1 MTIET
6 RPLSALAIGESGT
19 ITEILPSQT
28 LGRRLF
34 DIGCIVGETVK
45 KCGSAPFG
53 GLDAYEICG
62 AVIALRKKDAEH
74 ILVSVS
80 KEKEALSEKGEKD
93 TVIALVGNPNVGKS
107 TVFNALTGLH
117 QHTGNW
123 TGKTVATAVGYHKH
137 DDRRYTLVDLP
148 GVYSLTSHS
157 QEEEVTRDFLISGK
171 ADAVIFVC
179 DATALARNL
188 VLLLDIL
195 EVTPNVLVCLNLMDE
210 AKRHGITVDTEK
222 LEALLGVPVVPTSAG
237 KKEGLDLIFPRLS
250 EGFGKQPI
258 RVTYHAA
265 IEEAL
270 ARLQA
275 EIEKE
280 NTRGIPSR
288 FLSLRLLEGQA
299 IFSEKYPSLMKIA
312 EEERKK
318 LAEKGFDS
326 QKITE
331 EITSRALHTGKAIAK
346 EVVASEKRQ
355 NAHRTDKILT
365 SRRFGIPVMLLLL
378 TFLFWLT
385 IEGANLPSSLLSSL
399 FTALEP
405 HLYGV
410 LTSLGIGVPLTELL
424 VYGLYRVVTWII
436 SVMLPPMAIFFPLF
450 TILEDVGYLPR
461 VAYNLDGLFSGCHS
475 CGKQGLCMCMG
486 IGCNA
491 VGVVGARIIDSKRER
506 LLAIL
511 TAGFMPCNGRFPAM
525 IAVAT
530 LFFAGA
536 GTGGV
541 FSSFLAAGIL
551 VLLLALG
558 VAGTLICSKILSKT
572 LLKGEPSSFILE
584 LPPYRRP
591 QIGKILLRSLLDRTL
606 FVLGRAVAVAAPAG
620 IIIFLLAKI
629 HLGGLSITAH
639 ICGFLEPF
647 GALMG
652 LDGEILLAFLLGLPA
667 NEIVLP
673 LAIMLYSGSGVLA
686 PLEDLSS
693 VLSLLLANGWTIKTA
708 VCFLLFSIL
717 HSPCTTTLLT
727 VKKETGKWR
736 DAALSALIPTV
747 FGILVCMAMALIFAI
762 L

>member
-6 RPLSALAIGESGT
+6 RPLSALPVGESGT
-19 ITEILPSQT
+19 ITEILPSENI
-28 LGRRLF
+28 GRRLF

-62 AVIALRKKDAEH
+62 AVIALRKKDAQNIFVAMDEE
-74 ILVSVS
+74 
-80 KEKEALSEKGEKD
+80 KEKKVPEKGEKD

-123 TGKTVATAVGYHKH
+123 TGKTVATAVGYHKYE
-137 DDRRYTLVDLP
+137 DRRYTLVDLP
-148 GVYSLTSHS
+148 GTYSLASHS
-157 QEEEVTRDFLISGK
+157 AEEEVTRDFLLSGE
-171 ADAVIFVC
+171 ANAVIFVC

-188 VLLLDIL
+188 ALLLDIL
-195 EVTPNVLVCLNLMDE
+195 EITPNVLVCLNLMDE
-210 AKRHGITVDTEK
+210 ARRHGIIVDTEK

-237 KKEGLDLIFPRLS
+237 KKEGIEKIFPRLS
-250 EGFGKQPI
+250 EGFSKKPI

-265 IEEAL
+265 IEEAISH
-270 ARLQA
+270 LQNA
-275 EIEKE
+275 MEAEKE
-280 NTRGIPSR
+280 LAVPPR
-288 FLSLRLLEGQA
+288 FLALRLLEGQA
-299 IFSEKYPSLMKIA
+299 VFSEKYPSLMKIA
-312 EEERKK
+312 AEERKK
-318 LAEKGFDS
+318 LAEKGFDEK
-326 QKITE
+326 KITE
-331 EITSRALHTGKAIAK
+331 EIAARPLRVGKALAG
-346 EVVASEKRQ
+346 EVITSEKRQ
-355 NAHRTDKILT
+355 NTHRTDKILT
-365 SRRFGIPVMLLLL
+365 SRRFGIPIMLLLL
-378 TFLFWLT
+378 ALLFWLT

-405 HLYGV
+405 HLYGF
-410 LTSLGIGVPLTELL
+410 LASLGIGVPLTELL
-424 VYGLYRVVTWII
+424 TYGLYRVVTWIV

-461 VAYNLDGLFSGCHS
+461 VAYNLDGLFSGCNA

-486 IGCNA
+486 LGCNA

-530 LFFAGA
+530 LFFVGA
-536 GTGGV
+536 GGV

-551 VLLLALG
+551 VLLLTVG
-558 VAGTLICSKILSKT
+558 VMATLVTSKILSKT

-620 IIIFLLAKI
+620 IIIFLLVKI
-629 HLGGLSITAH
+629 HIGGLPITAH

-652 LDGEILLAFLLGLPA
+652 LDGELLLAFLLGLPA

-673 LAIMLYSGSGVLA
+673 LAVMLYSGGGILA
-686 PLEDLSS
+686 PLSDLSS
-693 VLSLLLANGWTIKTA
+693 LSALLMENGWTVSTA
-708 VCFLLFSIL
+708 VCFLLFSVL

-736 DAALSALIPTV
+736 YAALSALIPTV
-747 FGILVCMAMALIFAI
+747 FGILICMAMALIFAI